1 MPIFIIEVRMQDQLY
16 NYLVEEK
23 LSSET
28 ETKSLK
34 IGVRITIGKRQE
46 NRKTIIITQKL

>member
-1 MPIFIIEVRMQDQLY
+1 LVEVENADQLY

-34 IGVRITIGKRQE
+34 NGVRITIGNTEE
-46 NRKTIIITQKL
+46 NQKLLQSLKNYKN